1 MSSLLPY
8 DMAKSLQVKTENDLP
23 QHITYD
29 QFKTVY
35 DNLTNLDQILWG
47 LLWETG
53 GRITAVLSIR
63 WIDIDLNAKEIKL
76 LVQKKKRHTTIRI
89 PLSNVV
95 LSLIRNYMALAKP
108 DVETYI
114 FSSKSKVGRLTRQ
127 AISNKLVEIGR
138 TQLGFSGK
146 VLRSK
151 DKIVKGRIVSN
162 VKRDDL
168 HPHMLRHGLAIYLL
182 SRGVPLQVIA
192 ARLGHSNLFITQKS
206 YLVITPEIQRQ
217 LTAHIPMG

>member
-8 DMAKSLQVKTENDLP
+8 DMAKSLQVQTENDLP

-95 LSLIRNYMALAKP
+95 LSLIRNYLALAKP

-168 HPHMLRHGLAIYLL
+168 HPHMFRHGLAIYLL

>member
-95 LSLIRNYMALAKP
+95 LSLIRNYLALAKP

-192 ARLGHSNLFITQKS
+192 ARLGHSKLFITQKS

>member
-95 LSLIRNYMALAKP
+95 LSLIRNYLALAKP

-168 HPHMLRHGLAIYLL
+168 HPHMFRHGLAIYLL